1 MRPPIV
7 KISEKCGA
15 GLWVRSKKRAEG
27 AGDARPRA
35 RAIMKKVRL
44 AELKTVQNCI
54 VFFVEFGGVR
64 RK

>member
-7 KISEKCGA
+7 KIGEECGA
-15 GLWVRSKKRAEG
+15 GLWVYSNIRAGG

-44 AELKTVQNCI
+44 TGLKTVQNCI